1 MAGLEYFR
9 GAVVEF
15 SGEDHR
21 SLFSVQHPVAS
32 SLPKVENLSVTI
44 QHETLPVW
52 AHGDRECEILYR
64 LRGDPDLLEA
74 VARAQGSEF
83 ARQKQLRQ
91 QFPDDLVRAALTLVD
106 LRRKG
111 AAKFRQSSL
120 LWLERQGLEQATSE
134 EVARHKAARF
144 AGDVWDLCSGI
155 GSDAAALSRVA
166 QVTSFDLQ
174 PAMCLRT
181 LWNAEV
187 LGDVRQLTVEC
198 RDVYGLD
205 VAQRLIHVD
214 PDRRPEAQGRAL
226 KIEDYVPGLDALQ
239 TMVQSARGGAIK
251 LSPASNFGGKFP
263 AAEVELISL
272 HGECKEATI
281 WFGELA
287 GTAPYRAT
295 VLPSGQTLAG
305 HPLESLAARAPLGRY
320 LFDPDP
326 AIVRAGLVDLLAE
339 TLRLSRLDDAEE
351 YLTGDAP
358 VVSPFV
364 QTFEVLSAH
373 PNQEREYRQALRAAD
388 FGSIEIKC
396 RHIPVSADQLRRKL
410 PRGAGEPG
418 VLLFVREQGKAR
430 VVLARRVRNTNARE
444 EVSPGVA
451 T

>member
-1 MAGLEYFR
+1 MSF
-9 GAVVEF
+9 
-15 SGEDHR
+15 
-21 SLFSVQHPVAS
+21 
-32 SLPKVENLSVTI
+32 LPHIVDQISQFPCLNPKDENFSVTI
-44 QHETLPVW
+44 QLESLPEW
-52 AHGDRECEILYR
+52 TRGDRECELLCR
-64 LRGDPDLLEA
+64 LRNAPELLEA
-74 VARAQGSEF
+74 VERAQGSEF

-91 QFPDDLVRAALTLVD
+91 HFPDDLVRAALTLVD

-111 AAKFRQSSL
+111 TTKFRQSSR

-134 EVARHKAARF
+134 DVARHKAARF
-144 AGDVWDLCSGI
+144 SGNVWDLCSGI

-166 QVTSFDLQ
+166 QVTTFDQL

-187 LGDVRQLTVEC
+187 LGNPQQLAVEC
-198 RDVYGLD
+198 RDVCSLD
-205 VAQRLIHVD
+205 VSQRLIHVD

-226 KIEDYVPGLDALQ
+226 KIEDYVPGLESLQ
-239 TMVQSARGGAIK
+239 TMVAAARGGAIK
-251 LSPASNFGGKFP
+251 LSPAANFGGKFP
-263 AAEVELISL
+263 AAEVELVSL

-287 GTAPYRAT
+287 GGAPFRAT

-305 HPLESLAARAPLGRY
+305 HPLDALAARAPLGRY

-339 TLRLSRLDDAEE
+339 TLGLSRLDDAEE
-351 YLTGDAP
+351 YLTGDVP
-358 VVSPFV
+358 VASPFV

-388 FGSIEIKC
+388 FGALEIKC

-410 PRGAGEPG
+410 PRGGGEPG
-418 VLLFVREQGKAR
+418 VLLFVREHGKAR

-444 EVSPGVA
+444 ETLPGVDL
-451 T
+451 